1 MEVLKVAGVD
11 VVAVHVP
18 EAQTS
23 EQALVAD
30 LIALVTSFAGKIH
43 RRRQGRNAVAP
54 AGEAPVA
61 AIAPPAIE
69 H

>member
-1 MEVLKVAGVD
+1 M
-11 VVAVHVP
+11 P

-30 LIALVTSFAGKIH
+30 MIALVTSFAGKIH
-43 RRRQGRNAVAP
+43 RRRKGRNAVAA